1 MIRRGRKT
9 PGKRMPYAKDRQI
22 RGGGQSKYDP
32 DYFVVKVRQKLQTVS
47 IWPVKRL
54 PSRLMTAL
62 RKSVIVD
69 TSSSMI
75 DEAAKT
81 VEMITL
87 HSVQLRKVSRLTG
100 AN

>member
-1 MIRRGRKT
+1 
-9 PGKRMPYAKDRQI
+9 MPYAKDRQI

-32 DYFVVKVRQKLQTVS
+32 DYFVVKVRRKLQTES

-54 PSRLMTAL
+54 PSRLMTAP

-69 TSSSMI
+69 ISSSMI
-75 DEAAKT
+75 DETAKI
-81 VEMITL
+81 VVMMTL

-100 AN
+100 VI

>member
-1 MIRRGRKT
+1 
-9 PGKRMPYAKDRQI
+9 MPYAKDRQI

-32 DYFVVKVRQKLQTVS
+32 DYFVVKVRRKLQTES

-54 PSRLMTAL
+54 PSRLMTAP
-62 RKSVIVD
+62 RKSVSVD
-69 TSSSMI
+69 ISSSMI

-81 VEMITL
+81 VVMMPL

-100 AN
+100 VI

>member
-1 MIRRGRKT
+1 
-9 PGKRMPYAKDRQI
+9 MPYARDRQI

-32 DYFVVKVRQKLQTVS
+32 DYFVVKVRRKLQTES

-54 PSRLMTAL
+54 PFRLMTAP

-75 DEAAKT
+75 DEAAKI
-81 VEMITL
+81 VVMMTL
-87 HSVQLRKVSRLTG
+87 H
-100 AN
+100 

>member
-1 MIRRGRKT
+1 
-9 PGKRMPYAKDRQI
+9 MPYAKDRQI

-32 DYFVVKVRQKLQTVS
+32 DYFVVKVRRKLQIKS

-54 PSRLMTAL
+54 PSRLMTAP

-69 TSSSMI
+69 TNSSMI

-81 VEMITL
+81 VVMMPL
-87 HSVQLRKVSRLTG
+87 H
-100 AN
+100 

>member
-1 MIRRGRKT
+1 
-9 PGKRMPYAKDRQI
+9 MPYAKDRQI

-32 DYFVVKVRQKLQTVS
+32 DYFVVKVRRKLQIKS

-54 PSRLMTAL
+54 PSRLMTAP
-62 RKSVIVD
+62 RKSVFVD

-81 VEMITL
+81 VEMMPL
-87 HSVQLRKVSRLTG
+87 H
-100 AN
+100 

>member
-1 MIRRGRKT
+1 
-9 PGKRMPYAKDRQI
+9 MPYAKDRQI
-22 RGGGQSKYDP
+22 RGGGQLKYDP

-54 PSRLMTAL
+54 PSRLMTAP

-87 HSVQLRKVSRLTG
+87 R
-100 AN
+100 